1 MNNVF
6 GSAFWWTAGLLLCFQ
21 TALTFSAAAQR
32 PLPRLN
38 VQTNALPRSDAV
50 PASFAPIVKKVGPSV
65 VTIYSTRTLQSDPR
79 GNPMLNDPFFRRF
92 FGMEEDENG
101 SRRGRPRSR
110 QEQG

>member
-6 GSAFWWTAGLLLCFQ
+6 RSVFWCAAGLLLFFE
-21 TALTFSAAAQR
+21 TAFSSSAAQR
-32 PLPRLN
+32 QLPRLN

-65 VTIYSTRTLQSDPR
+65 VTIYSTRTLQSDSR
-79 GNPMLNDPFFRRF
+79 SNPLLNDPFFRRF
-92 FGMEEDENG
+92 FGMDEEENG
-101 SRRGRPRSR
+101 ARRGRPRQR